1 MERCVQV
8 SCFFETKRLVYEGK
22 HALDPMVEPDP
33 IPLAPRSTP
42 LTGTVEES
50 WPVGDWSEGG
60 GGGGHDGSKDFGFS
74 RWVLALV
81 RF

>member
-1 MERCVQV
+1 
-8 SCFFETKRLVYEGK
+8 
-22 HALDPMVEPDP
+22 MVEPDP
-33 IPLAPRSTP
+33 IPLAPRATP
-42 LTGTVEES
+42 LTGTIEES

-60 GGGGHDGSKDFGFS
+60 GAEVMMAPKILGFS